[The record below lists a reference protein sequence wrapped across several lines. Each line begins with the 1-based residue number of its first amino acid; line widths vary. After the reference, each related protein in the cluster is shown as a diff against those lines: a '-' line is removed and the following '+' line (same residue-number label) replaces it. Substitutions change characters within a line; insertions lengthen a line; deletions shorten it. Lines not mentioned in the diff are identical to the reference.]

1 MEYIG
6 CKNIIRIATA
16 YLPFITLIITKTSFS
31 SLYLVY
37 FRYIIYLGFISLI
50 GYILQAIA
58 PKYCVEEASTGVG
71 LKRVAV
77 DIAAL
82 NRELINKV

>member
-16 YLPFITLIITKTSFS
+16 YLPFITATITKTSFS

-37 FRYIIYLGFISLI
+37 SKYIIYLGFISLI
-50 GYILQAIA
+50 GYILQIIA
-58 PKYCVEEASTGVG
+58 PKYYAEEASIGVG
-71 LKRVAV
+71 LKRVV
-77 DIAAL
+77 
-82 NRELINKV
+82 VV